1 MNVITPRK
9 PLRLL
14 LLRRCSVKEENYK
27 CTRKRRRSEE
37 RDEEENKRTIRE
49 KEKRDKIRG
58 SEDKEMWKERE
69 R

>member
-1 MNVITPRK
+1 M
-9 PLRLL
+9 LRSG
-14 LLRRCSVKEENYK
+14 SVKEENYK